1 MNGTTNGH
9 LPTKQRAAQFH
20 PKDKSVHINEIPIPS
35 IKPDEILVKV
45 RAASL
50 CHSDLMLFEPN
61 EQGLVLGEGDPFTM
75 GHEACGTVVE
85 VGAEAKRF
93 KKGDKLGWLPI
104 VDCCFDCEECQIHN
118 LYCERGESKVQGMTV
133 DGYFQEYCAIKWR
146 NAVHIPD
153 DMDLDTCAPLFCAGC
168 TAFNAV
174 TDTLAELPGEPNS
187 TWVAVIG
194 CGGLGHLAI
203 QYLKAYGYRVVGID
217 LSAEALAEAKT
228 SGGDHVFNPKADADY
243 IRQVREITGKGCHA
257 AINVTNSVP
266 AYSSTPQLLRMN
278 GGVDGDG
285 DSAESVAVPGDG
297 YLDESD
303 SDKKDFDLSALGGP
317 KTIHEQ
323 RWLPPS
329 ISNTT
334 FTIDLCSPLK
344 KLKGV
349 DSKEQCP
356 SGTRVCGVEERYNPI
371 DGVKEVVEVRPIAGE
386 FSTSHGRAMDPEVT
400 RLKESSNT
408 ALEGLRIEL
417 RGGKFPETRSG
428 DLQKAIV
435 ELLCDRELTGNEGFE
450 EDEKVVEAASY
461 GRMGRRAD
469 GDNDDEEPELPD
481 LDKGKSLQ
489 FVSYK
494 SEKDDVGVL
503 RLTWKTKYACES
515 AEKEPA
521 KEPTEG
527 NKTAG
532 WGFFTW
538 FIIVVFLLI
547 AAYII
552 FGSWLNY
559 SRYGARGW
567 DLIPHG
573 DTLRDLPYLMK
584 EWVGGLADRMKSG
597 GSRGGYSAV

>member
-118 LYCERGESKVQGMTV
+118 LYC
-133 DGYFQEYCAIKWR
+133 YFQEYCAIKWR
-146 NAVHIPD
+146 NAVWISTHVHR
-153 DMDLDTCAPLFCAGC
+153 CC

-228 SGGDHVFNPKADADY
+228 SGADHVFNPKADADY

-278 GGVDGDG
+278 GVLMVTGIPQSPLQFQAMDISMNRIRVRGSNNG
-285 DSAESVAVPGDG
+285 TTPRLEKCVEFSHEHGIRPRVTQFK
-297 YLDESD
+297 LDE
-303 SDKKDFDLSALGGP
+303 
-317 KTIHEQ
+317 
-323 RWLPPS
+323 
-329 ISNTT
+329 
-334 FTIDLCSPLK
+334 
-344 KLKGV
+344 
-349 DSKEQCP
+349 
-356 SGTRVCGVEERYNPI
+356 
-371 DGVKEVVEVRPIAGE
+371 
-386 FSTSHGRAMDPEVT
+386 
-400 RLKESSNT
+400 
-408 ALEGLRIEL
+408 
-417 RGGKFPETRSG
+417 
-428 DLQKAIV
+428 
-435 ELLCDRELTGNEGFE
+435 FE
-450 EDEKVVEAASY
+450 EMLKLMESGKHK
-461 GRMGRRAD
+461 GR
-469 GDNDDEEPELPD
+469 L
-481 LDKGKSLQ
+481 
-489 FVSYK
+489 
-494 SEKDDVGVL
+494 GVL
-503 RLTWKTKYACES
+503 
-515 AEKEPA
+515 
-521 KEPTEG
+521 
-527 NKTAG
+527 
-532 WGFFTW
+532 F
-538 FIIVVFLLI
+538 
-547 AAYII
+547 
-552 FGSWLNY
+552 
-559 SRYGARGW
+559 
-567 DLIPHG
+567 D
-573 DTLRDLPYLMK
+573 
-584 EWVGGLADRMKSG
+584 
-597 GSRGGYSAV
+597 